1 MITYID
7 NTHNEPFKDAVERVK
22 LLTRKPE
29 DKELLILYC
38 LYKQAL
44 HGNNI
49 SPKPGLFN
57 IKERSKWYAWE
68 DNKLMTRDTAHQK
81 YIEFVK
87 FLVDK
92 YGLQEPKTLSNSN
105 SAALVKDII

>member
-7 NTHNEPFKDAVERVK
+7 NTPNEPFKDAVERVK

-29 DKELLILYC
+29 DKELLILYG

-44 HGNNI
+44 HGNNN

-57 IKERSKWYAWE
+57 MRDRSKWYAWE
-68 DNKLMTRDTAHQK
+68 DNKLMTRTTAQQK
-81 YIEFVK
+81 YIEMVN

-92 YGLQEPKTLSNSN
+92 YGLEEPNTLPKSNST
-105 SAALVKDII
+105 ALVKDIV